1 MKHINVNVLKNHL
14 YKMSEHVAA
23 VSSVHSTCTWVDRM
37 VEKLDGQ
44 AGPCMYLL
52 WLVHGCFWCVCVGLA
67 VPCMG
72 VVWCCGCVGVVCV
85 FKF

>member
-1 MKHINVNVLKNHL
+1 
-14 YKMSEHVAA
+14 
-23 VSSVHSTCTWVDRM
+23 M